1 LTAIRGSAVEACHH
15 DQMSKALH
23 EWFAAR
29 IPPEWPAQGV
39 EVVADQDEIMVII
52 DLVEEDHEDSDPKEG
67 RLGGSSPVESIGEA
81 GDRSG
86 RGPAEAGSGAASRS
100 SWGSGR
106 LGGGDAASTD
116 LTGIR
121 LFREA
126 TRDERMELAAAA
138 KQVFGQ
144 KVSWGARLGDT
155 VVVFTTVSVP
165 VMTRLRLTERRVLDT
180 LIDAGV
186 ARSRSE
192 ALSWCVR
199 LVGENESEWIS
210 ELRRAFEAVEAAR
223 AGGPRSRSR
232 SRSAGGTGQKRC

>member
-1 LTAIRGSAVEACHH
+1 
-15 DQMSKALH
+15 MSKALH

-29 IPPEWPAQGV
+29 IPPEWPARGV

-52 DLVEEDHEDSDPKEG
+52 DLVEEDHEGSDPQAG
-67 RLGGSSPVESIGEA
+67 RPGGSSPESAGEVA
-81 GDRSG
+81 DRSG
-86 RGPAEAGSGAASRS
+86 RGPGEPRSGVAGRS
-100 SWGSGR
+100 SSASGR
-106 LGGGDAASTD
+106 PGGGDAAPTD

-138 KQVFGQ
+138 EQVFGQ
-144 KVSWGARLGDT
+144 KVSWGARLGDA

-232 SRSAGGTGQKRC
+232 SRSAGGTGQQRC